1 MYLKKLTIKTPKEI
15 IREMDFKA
23 GLNLIIDDTDDVSSK
38 TTGNN
43 VGKTTVLKLIDFCLG
58 ADAKTIYTDTEN
70 KKDIYK
76 EVKDYLTEKQVI
88 IELELIEDITNQN
101 SKTVIITRN
110 FLSRKKAIRQINGK
124 DILDKDFHT
133 ELEKHIF
140 PSINVKKPSFREI
153 ISHNIRYK
161 DDSINKTWL
170 NRYIGDLLIY

>member
-58 ADAKTIYTDTEN
+58 ADAKIIYTDTEN
-70 KKDIYK
+70 RKDIYK

-110 FLSRKKAIRQINGK
+110 FLSRKKQY
-124 DILDKDFHT
+124 DKSM
-133 ELEKHIF
+133 EKIF
-140 PSINVKKPSFREI
+140 WIKISIQNLK
-153 ISHNIRYK
+153 NIFSLVYM
-161 DDSINKTWL
+161 
-170 NRYIGDLLIY
+170 

>member
-58 ADAKTIYTDTEN
+58 ADAKIIYTDTEN
-70 KKDIYK
+70 RKDIYK

-88 IELELIEDITNQN
+88 IELNITDGQ
-101 SKTVIITRN
+101 
-110 FLSRKKAIRQINGK
+110 AHPIR
-124 DILDKDFHT
+124 
-133 ELEKHIF
+133 
-140 PSINVKKPSFREI
+140 
-153 ISHNIRYK
+153 
-161 DDSINKTWL
+161 
-170 NRYIGDLLIY
+170 